1 MWCFLDG
8 IIKCHIEGLEN
19 KFGKLNAKLFA
30 FQIWLGVS
38 TLSKRLFTTNQR
50 RFLLILICEGSQ
62 FFVWRNKAFI
72 FFQKSDIKPK
82 DGRKTL
88 SPLTNPPPIHPNR
101 TQLVQVAGR
110 RICCWLRAAPLV
122 FSISDSVSTESSVS
136 EPELRLDNDPS
147 ERALGLDDLGVPLLW
162 VWVSLE
168 APVALGVRVK
178 FVDEVFR

>member
-1 MWCFLDG
+1 M
-8 IIKCHIEGLEN
+8 
-19 KFGKLNAKLFA
+19 
-30 FQIWLGVS
+30 
-38 TLSKRLFTTNQR
+38 
-50 RFLLILICEGSQ
+50 
-62 FFVWRNKAFI
+62 
-72 FFQKSDIKPK
+72 
-82 DGRKTL
+82 
-88 SPLTNPPPIHPNR
+88 
-101 TQLVQVAGR
+101 
-110 RICCWLRAAPLV
+110 V